1 MKKISMKIT
10 LLVTVLTVILA
21 ACLISI
27 AVFQLTATS
36 TTALDENDITL
47 RDDFDT
53 LIKHEVET
61 TVSILQHYYDQAE
74 AGEMTQAEAQKEA
87 ADIIRDLRYDGDIGY
102 FWIDTYEG
110 INVVLLGNEEVE
122 GFSRIDLQD
131 TEGNYLIQDLI
142 AAGQEEGGGYV
153 DYYFPR
159 PDEEESSPKRGYA
172 LAFEPWEWIVGTGN
186 YVDDIDTIVA
196 EKETVY
202 TANRNQAILVL
213 SIISVLFLGLIIL
226 ISLYMIG
233 KIAKPISVAADYI
246 DKLAAG
252 DLASD
257 IENKEKYNQLADE
270 SGVLIRSLSELREEF
285 ITMVSQINESG
296 KESLNLSEK
305 TRQDIADL
313 YSDIEGVAGVSMDM
327 SASME
332 ETAASTQEI
341 NASTEEVKSVSEAMN
356 DKATAGS
363 KNALQIEK
371 RAVDLKEN
379 AQKSRA
385 NATSVYEST
394 RGKMLAA
401 IEESKAV
408 EQIVVLSD
416 MIMEITNQ
424 TNLLALNAAIEAAS
438 AGEAGKGFAVVADEI
453 RKLAEDSKSA
463 VVQIQEVTQLVV
475 TSVENLNRSS
485 NEMLAFINNDVVP
498 DYDMLVSIGDQYY
511 DDANTV
517 GDMMEEF
524 NDTANKLND
533 SMEGILRAIDEIAI
547 SNNDNAEGIQKITE
561 QTAHIKD
568 IFGQVNNDSQAMK
581 ESIHKLIG
589 EVEQFKL

>member
-61 TVSILQHYYDQAE
+61 AVSILQQYYDKAE

-172 LAFEPWEWIVGTGN
+172 LAFEKWEWIVGTGN

-196 EKETVY
+196 EKEAVY

-226 ISLYMIG
+226 ISLYIIG

-257 IENKEKYNQLADE
+257 IENKEKYNKLSDE

-296 KESLNLSEK
+296 QESLNLSDK
-305 TRQDIADL
+305 TRQDITNL

-394 RGKMLAA
+394 RGKMLIA

-498 DYDMLVSIGDQYY
+498 DYDMLVNISDQYY

-568 IFGQVNNDSQAMK
+568 IFGQVNNDSQAMT

>member
-1 MKKISMKIT
+1 
-10 LLVTVLTVILA
+10 
-21 ACLISI
+21 
-27 AVFQLTATS
+27 
-36 TTALDENDITL
+36 
-47 RDDFDT
+47 
-53 LIKHEVET
+53 
-61 TVSILQHYYDQAE
+61 
-74 AGEMTQAEAQKEA
+74 
-87 ADIIRDLRYDGDIGY
+87 
-102 FWIDTYEG
+102 
-110 INVVLLGNEEVE
+110 
-122 GFSRIDLQD
+122 
-131 TEGNYLIQDLI
+131 
-142 AAGQEEGGGYV
+142 
-153 DYYFPR
+153 
-159 PDEEESSPKRGYA
+159 
-172 LAFEPWEWIVGTGN
+172 
-186 YVDDIDTIVA
+186 
-196 EKETVY
+196 
-202 TANRNQAILVL
+202 
-213 SIISVLFLGLIIL
+213 
-226 ISLYMIG
+226 
-233 KIAKPISVAADYI
+233 
-246 DKLAAG
+246 
-252 DLASD
+252 
-257 IENKEKYNQLADE
+257 
-270 SGVLIRSLSELREEF
+270 VLIRSLSELREEF